1 MALTS
6 TFWWTVILNNNL
18 TNKKTGRYAQT
29 LKERIF
35 FYIVMDETRHEKN
48 LFIPSKT
55 VHTKR
60 GGMV

>member
-6 TFWWTVILNNNL
+6 TFWWALILNNNL
-18 TNKKTGRYAQT
+18 TTKPGRYAQT

-60 GGMV
+60 GRMV